1 MGNWMLKIKALFD
14 GFKTEQRIVMLGL
27 DAAGKTTILY
37 KLHLG
42 DVIAS
47 IPTIGFNVETIE
59 YKNLKLTMWDVGG
72 QHRIRPLWRHYFQN
86 TDAMIFVVDASD
98 RERVEEAREELYKC
112 LQDEM
117 LKNAPV
123 LVYANKADMPKAMLA
138 KEIVPA
144 LGLDTMRNREWHV
157 QESVAVKGDGL
168 YEGLDWL
175 AKTLNAAQTKKK

>member
-1 MGNWMLKIKALFD
+1 MGPWVSKIKSLFN
-14 GFKTEQRIVMLGL
+14 GFKKEQRIVMVGL

-42 DVIAS
+42 DVIQS

-59 YKNLKLTMWDVGG
+59 YKNLKMTMWDVGG

-98 RERVEEAREELYKC
+98 RERIEEAREELYRC
-112 LQDEM
+112 LEDDL
-117 LKNAPV
+117 LKDAPV
-123 LVYANKADMPKAMLA
+123 LIFANKADMPKAMQA
-138 KEIVPA
+138 KEVVSA
-144 LGLDTMRNREWHV
+144 LGLDKMHRREWHV
-157 QESVAVKGDGL
+157 QESVAVRGDGL

-175 AKTLNAAQTKKK
+175 SKTLNAVKDKK

>member
-1 MGNWMLKIKALFD
+1 MGPWVSKIKSLFGVGKRD
-14 GFKTEQRIVMLGL
+14 QRIVMLGL

-42 DVIAS
+42 EVIVS

-59 YKNLKLTMWDVGG
+59 FKNLKLTMWDVGG

-98 RERVEEAREELYKC
+98 RERIEEAREELYRC
-112 LQDEM
+112 LEDDL
-117 LKNAPV
+117 LKNAPL
-123 LVYANKADMPKAMLA
+123 LVFANKIDMPKSMQA
-138 KEIVPA
+138 KEIVSG
-144 LGLDTMRNREWHV
+144 LGLDKMRRQWHV

-175 AKTLNAAQTKKK
+175 SKALNEVKANK

>member
-1 MGNWMLKIKALFD
+1 MGPWVSKIKSLFNR
-14 GFKTEQRIVMLGL
+14 FKREQRIVMVGL

-86 TDAMIFVVDASD
+86 TDAMIFVVDSSD
-98 RERVEEAREELYKC
+98 RERIEEAKEELFKC
-112 LQDEM
+112 LDDEM
-117 LKNAPV
+117 LKNVPV
-123 LVYANKADMPKAMLA
+123 LVFSNKADMPKAMPA
-138 KEIVPA
+138 KEVVAA
-144 LGLDTMRNREWHV
+144 LGLDKLRNLPWHV

-175 AKTLNAAQTKKK
+175 AKTLNEAQAKK

>member
-1 MGNWMLKIKALFD
+1 MGILLTKIKALFD
-14 GFKTEQRIVMLGL
+14 GFKREQRIVMLGL

-86 TDAMIFVVDASD
+86 TDAMIFVIDSSD
-98 RERVEEAREELYKC
+98 RERIEEAREELYKC
-112 LQDEM
+112 MEDEM
-117 LKNAPV
+117 MKSVPL
-123 LVYANKADMPKAMLA
+123 LVYANKADMPKAMQA
-138 KEIVPA
+138 KEVVGA
-144 LGLDTMRNREWHV
+144 LGLEKMRRDWHV

-175 AKTLNAAQTKKK
+175 AKTLNAANAKK

>member
-1 MGNWMLKIKALFD
+1 MGQWITKIKTLFD
-14 GFKTEQRIVMLGL
+14 SFKKEQRIVMLGL

-42 DVIAS
+42 DVVAS

-98 RERVEEAREELYKC
+98 RERIEEAREELHKC

-117 LKNAPV
+117 LQDAPL
-123 LVYANKADMPKAMLA
+123 LVYANKADMPKAMQA
-138 KEIVPA
+138 KEMVPA
-144 LGLDTMRNREWHV
+144 LGLDKMRRREWHV

-175 AKTLNAAQTKKK
+175 AKTLTAANAKK